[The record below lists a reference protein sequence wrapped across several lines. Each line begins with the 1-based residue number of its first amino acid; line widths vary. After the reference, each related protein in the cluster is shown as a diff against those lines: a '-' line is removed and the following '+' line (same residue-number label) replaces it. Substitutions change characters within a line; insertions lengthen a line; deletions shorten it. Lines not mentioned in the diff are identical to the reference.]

1 MNGRLGEVV
10 LGIVAAL
17 GLGLVAPAGAQ
28 APPAGGVPAEADTT
42 AGSDDLSE
50 IVVTA
55 RRVEER
61 AQDVPISMTIFTQRT
76 LSDRNVVSAGD
87 LAAITPGLAVD
98 NEFGQDV
105 TSFAIRGFVQQLN
118 TTPSVA
124 VYFDDA
130 VGPRGGA
137 VGEPAGSGVP
147 PGSFFDLQNVQ
158 VLKGPQGTLF
168 GRNTD
173 GGAVLLV
180 PKKPT
185 SDFEGYVEGAYGNF
199 DMGQV
204 QGVLNVP
211 LSDSV
216 RVRLAVN
223 HETRDGYENNISG
236 IGPQDFANIDYTAAR
251 ASVVVD
257 ITPDLENYTVGS
269 YNLSVNNGLLPQLY
283 ACNVPAEAL
292 ATFYCPPLLAQI
304 QSSSRYAVANNL
316 PGAESFLKQFQI
328 INTTTWHVAD
338 NLTVKNIA
346 NYGLLETDLNSSLF
360 GGYLA
365 GGPPFGSIFGAPFL
379 TSTSDPKDEGA
390 RTTDQYTWSD
400 ELQVSGNLFSNKLT
414 WQGGGYVERSGP
426 KGDLTGTRSGAFL
439 TCPDIADFLCEGPG
453 LVDINTSTI
462 HYNDLAIFGQATY
475 AILDNLKVTG
485 GIRYTSDNTTAT
497 INQTDFSGY
506 NFTGPVSSYKTV
518 TCQVTGP
525 GGAPAPGVTPANAN
539 GRGCEQILEENS
551 HAPTYLLGVDYNPM
565 QDVLLYG
572 KYSRGYRQGSIA
584 PFALQGFQIYAP
596 EFVNSFEVGE
606 KTTFSAPV
614 PGTFDVS
621 AHYNAF
627 SDQQLLAGFISGGV
641 PSAGI
646 ANAGKS
652 RIWGIEVE
660 STLVPIKP
668 LTLGLS
674 YAYLNTDLESAFVGN
689 GPPGATISFPAVPGG
704 ELPFSPKNK
713 FSAYA
718 TYRFPVSDDVG
729 NISLSTNYTYTSAF
743 LVTSA
748 NPAPFDH
755 VGAYGL
761 LGLNLH
767 WDNILR
773 TPIDGEL
780 FATNLT
786 NRFYYNNVT
795 QLYTTPFGLQAGY
808 PGEPRMYG
816 VRVRIHFGGK

>member
-1 MNGRLGEVV
+1 MNGRVSEVV
-10 LGIVAAL
+10 LGVAAAL
-17 GLGLVAPAGAQ
+17 SVGLALPARAQVAASTGTPTETTTEV
-28 APPAGGVPAEADTT
+28 GGGDE
-42 AGSDDLSE
+42 LSE
-50 IVVTA
+50 IIVTA

-61 AQDVPISMTIFTQRT
+61 AQDVPISMTVFSQQT
-76 LSDRNVVSAGD
+76 LSDRNILTAGD

-124 VYFDDA
+124 VYFGDA

-147 PGSFFDLQNVQ
+147 PGDFFDLQNVQ

-185 SDFEGYVEGAYGNF
+185 PDFEGYVEGAYGNF
-199 DMGQV
+199 DTGEV

-211 LSDSV
+211 LSDNV

-223 HETRDGYENNISG
+223 HETRNGYENNISG
-236 IGPQDFANIDYTAAR
+236 IGPEDFANIDYTAAR

-257 ITPDLENYTVGS
+257 LTPDLENYTVGS
-269 YNLSVNNGLLPQLY
+269 YNLSVNNGLLPQLF
-283 ACNVPAEAL
+283 ACNPAEPL
-292 ATFYCPPLLAQI
+292 AAFYCPPLLKQI
-304 QSSSRYAVANNL
+304 QASGPYAVSNNL
-316 PGAESFLKQFQI
+316 PGAESYLKQYQV
-328 INTTTWHVAD
+328 INTTTWRVSD

-346 NYGLLETDLNSSLF
+346 NYGLLETVLDSALF
-360 GGYLA
+360 GAYLA
-365 GGPPFGSIFGAPFL
+365 GGPFGSPFL
-379 TSTSDPKDEGA
+379 TSTSDPTDQGA
-390 RTTDQYTWSD
+390 KTTDQYTWSD
-400 ELQVSGNLFSNKLT
+400 ELQLSGNLFNNKLT

-439 TCPDIADFLCEGPG
+439 TCPDVAAFLCEGPG

-462 HYNDLAIFGQATY
+462 HYNDLAVFGQATY

-497 INQTDFSGY
+497 VNQT
-506 NFTGPVSSYKTV
+506 NFNGFNFFGPPSSYTTV
-518 TCQVTGP
+518 SCQVTGP
-525 GGAPAPGVTPANAN
+525 GVTAPNAN
-539 GRGCEQILEENS
+539 GTGCQQILEENS

-584 PFALQGFQIYAP
+584 PFALVGFQVYEP

-606 KTTFSAPV
+606 KTTFSGPIT
-614 PGTFDVS
+614 GTFDVS

-627 SDQQLLAGFISGGV
+627 SDQQLLAGFISGAI

-660 STLVPIKP
+660 STLVPVKP
-668 LTLGLS
+668 FTLGLS
-674 YAYLNTDLESAFVGN
+674 YAYLNTDLESAFVAAP
-689 GPPGATISFPAVPGG
+689 PPGATVFFPAQQGG

-713 FSAYA
+713 FSANASYK
-718 TYRFPVSDDVG
+718 FPVPDDIG
-729 NISLSTNYTYTSAF
+729 NVSLSTNFTYTSSF
-743 LVTSA
+743 LVSA
-748 NPAPFDH
+748 ANAPYDI

-761 LGLNLH
+761 LGANLH
-767 WDNILR
+767 WENILR
-773 TPIDGEL
+773 SRVDGEL

-786 NRFYYNNVT
+786 NRLYYNNLT
-795 QLYTTPFGLQAGY
+795 QLYTNNPFGLAARY

-816 VRVRIHFGGK
+816 LRALIHFGGQ

>member
-1 MNGRLGEVV
+1 MNGRLSEAL
-10 LGIVAAL
+10 LGVAAAF

-28 APPAGGVPAEADTT
+28 TSPAGGAPAEAAATG
-42 AGSDDLSE
+42 GSEDLSE
-50 IVVTA
+50 IIVTA

-61 AQDVPISMTIFTQRT
+61 AQDVPISMTIFTQRALT
-76 LSDRNVVSAGD
+76 DRNIVSAGD
-87 LAAITPGLAVD
+87 LAAVTPGLAVD

-199 DMGQV
+199 DMGEV

-211 LSDSV
+211 LSDTV

-236 IGPQDFANIDYTAAR
+236 IGPQDFSNIDYTAAR
-251 ASVVVD
+251 LSLVVD
-257 ITPDLENYTVGS
+257 ITPDVENYTVGS

-283 ACNVPAEAL
+283 GCNPAEPL
-292 ATFYCPPLLAQI
+292 ATLYCPPLLKGI
-304 QSSSRYAVANNL
+304 QASGRYAVANNL
-316 PGAESFLKQFQI
+316 PGSESFLKQYQV
-328 INTTTWHVAD
+328 INTTTWHIAD
-338 NLTVKNIA
+338 NLTVKNIG
-346 NYGLLETDLNSSLF
+346 NYGLLETDLDSSLF
-360 GGYLA
+360 GGYLG
-365 GGPPFGSIFGAPFL
+365 GGPLGTGAGLFGSPFL
-379 TSTSDPKDEGA
+379 TSTSDPTDEGA

-400 ELQVSGNLFSNKLT
+400 ELQLSGNLFNNKLT

-426 KGDLTGTRSGAFL
+426 KGELTGTRSGAFL
-439 TCPDIADFLCEGPG
+439 TCPDILAFMCEGPG

-462 HYNDLAIFGQATY
+462 HYNDLAAFAQATY
-475 AILDNLKVTG
+475 AVLDNLKLTG

-506 NFTGPVSSYKTV
+506 NLFGPVSSYKTV
-518 TCQVTGP
+518 SCQVAGV
-525 GGAPAPGVTPANAN
+525 PGVTPANAN
-539 GRGCEQILEENS
+539 GLGCEQILEQNS

-584 PFALQGFQIYAP
+584 PFALQGFQVYAP

-606 KTTFSAPV
+606 KTTFSGPIS
-614 PGTFDVS
+614 GTFDVS

-668 LTLGLS
+668 LTLGVS
-674 YAYLNTDLESAFVGN
+674 YAYLNTDLQSAFVAA
-689 GPPGATISFPAVPGG
+689 PPAGATISFPAVLGG
-704 ELPFSPKNK
+704 DLPFSPKNK
-713 FSAYA
+713 LSAYG
-718 TYRFPVSDDVG
+718 TYRFPVPDELG
-729 NISLSTNYTYTSAF
+729 NISLSANFTYTSSF
-743 LVTSA
+743 LVTAA
-748 NPAPFDH
+748 NPAPYDI

-761 LGLNLH
+761 LGANLH
-767 WDNILR
+767 WDSILR
-773 TPIDGEL
+773 SPVDGEL

-795 QLYTTPFGLQAGY
+795 QLYTTPFGLQGGY

-816 VRVRIHFGGK
+816 VRVLIHFGGK